1 MHGLIFFYIQKYAES
16 LPQGL
21 GSAAG
26 HGSGQSSIVRQA
38 AHYLPSASYPDDE
51 AVALLQAVAAA
62 EGAPLGE
69 TVTRF
74 GEFLAP
80 HLLKVAG
87 QLVDPSWRT
96 LDLVDAL
103 PRTTMGKLDKRI
115 LRDSYGA
122 GVATSGP

>member
-69 TVTRF
+69 TVRTS
-74 GEFLAP
+74 LAFANSDAANIRSWP
-80 HLLKVAG
+80 AWRVGSRGCSRDWK
-87 QLVDPSWRT
+87 QLVQSAVSAGHD
-96 LDLVDAL
+96 
-103 PRTTMGKLDKRI
+103 
-115 LRDSYGA
+115 GA
-122 GVATSGP
+122 TRRGCAG